1 MTNLMTWQ
9 SGRLVRNFGII
20 HLMKVLSA
28 LFLIPLT
35 ALGVAVQQLPFDA
48 AAPTG
53 SG

>member
-9 SGRLVRNFGII
+9 SGRLVRNFGIMRP
-20 HLMKVLSA
+20 MKALAA

-35 ALGVAVQQLPFDA
+35 ALDVAVQPLPFDA
-48 AAPTG
+48 TAPTG